1 MQSHN
6 ISQNNNNFVF
16 VDPIKEESFD
26 LSDMITQEEN
36 LEENTINDDFDFFV
50 KISYNEH
57 NTKRKRKSKK
67 NIIKRA
73 KKRLK
78 KHFNKYFK
86 RKKLRKKNGSS
97 SEH

>member
-6 ISQNNNNFVF
+6 ISLNNNNFVF

-86 RKKLRKKNGSS
+86 RKKIRKKNGSS